1 MELAEANSMPRRPLL
16 SAALR
21 GAFASA
27 ILLAFVWSI
36 AGRLDDPR
44 IAAFAATCVGLVFLL
59 ALVLDPALVRE
70 RMRKDQIGADPVRLI
85 AIRLLVLVSV
95 VVSLL
100 DAGRFH
106 WSDKVPGPLRAAAL
120 AVFAAGVTWIAWAMS
135 VNPFF
140 VPTIRLQPE
149 RGHKVIDRGPYG
161 IVRHPGYFGMFWITM
176 AGALAIG
183 SWLGFVPGAFAS
195 LLFVSRAA
203 DEDRFLRAGLAGYDD
218 YAGRVRWRLL
228 PGVW

>member
-1 MELAEANSMPRRPLL
+1 MRAHRSF
-16 SAALR
+16 SSALR
-21 GAFASA
+21 SAAFAST
-27 ILLAFVWSI
+27 ILLLFVWAV
-36 AGRLDDPR
+36 AGRLAEPR
-44 IAAFAATCVGLVFLL
+44 ITAFVTVAVALVFLL
-59 ALVLDPALVRE
+59 AFVLDPALVRE
-70 RMRKDQIGADPVRLI
+70 RMRRGQTGADPVRLV

-95 VVSLL
+95 VLSLL

-106 WSDKVPGPLRAAAL
+106 WSDTVPQALSMAAL
-120 AVFAAGVTWIAWAMS
+120 AVFAAGVAWIAWAMS

-149 RGHKVIDRGPYG
+149 RGHRVIDRGPYQM
-161 IVRHPGYFGMFWITM
+161 VRHPGYLGMFWITI
-176 AGALAIG
+176 GSALALG
-183 SWLGFVPGAFAS
+183 SWLGLVPGALAS

-203 DEDRFLRAGLAGYDD
+203 HEDRFLREGLPGYAD